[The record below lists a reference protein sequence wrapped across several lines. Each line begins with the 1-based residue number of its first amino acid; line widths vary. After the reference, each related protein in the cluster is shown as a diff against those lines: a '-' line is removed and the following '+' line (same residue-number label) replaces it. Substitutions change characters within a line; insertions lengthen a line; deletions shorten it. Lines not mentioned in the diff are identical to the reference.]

1 MEDKFKQQAQQFADK
16 VMSMNRH
23 ERRKFASLKG
33 MPTLAGTNTPYV
45 KVNQTRKEVR

>member
-23 ERRKFASLKG
+23 ERRKFASSNKMQKIYG
-33 MPTLAGTNTPYV
+33 STNP
-45 KVNQTRKEVR
+45 KIEG